1 VNLRKSIW
9 IAAVLLTLL
18 VPAGLSSAKPVATQ
32 ANAQPIY
39 AAFSILK
46 QGKLRQRRCGQ
57 YRVTTGTYTGRTT
70 SPDPR
75 LAGEATYV
83 AELAI
88 NSGGSTGVARG
99 TMTIRDSR
107 GATRMRSKVRGVITN
122 GGTVNGVVMGTLFGP
137 PALLLANL
145 TMVFDDRLG
154 FAAVRLGLEG
164 GANSAI
170 AYGSYRC

>member
-1 VNLRKSIW
+1 MP
-9 IAAVLLTLL
+9 AA
-18 VPAGLSSAKPVATQ
+18 AQ

-39 AAFSILK
+39 TAFNLLK
-46 QGKLRQRRCGQ
+46 QGKLRQRRCGP
-57 YRVTTGTYTGRTT
+57 YRVTTGTYTGRAT

-75 LAGEATYV
+75 MAGDVTYV

-88 NSGGSTGVARG
+88 NSGGGTGVARG
-99 TMTIRDSR
+99 TITIRDSR
-107 GATRMRSKVRGVITN
+107 RAIRMRSNLWGVITN
-122 GGTVNGVVMGTLFGP
+122 GGTVNGLVMGKLFVP

-154 FAAVRLGLEG
+154 FAPARLGLES

-170 AYGSYRC
+170 AYGLARQR

>member
-1 VNLRKSIW
+1 VKLRKSIW
-9 IAAVLLTLL
+9 IAAGLLTLL
-18 VPAGLSSAKPVATQ
+18 VPAGLSSAMPAAQ

-39 AAFSILK
+39 TAFSVLRH
-46 QGKLRQRRCGQ
+46 GKLRQRRCGP
-57 YRVTTGTYTGRTT
+57 YRVTTGTYTGRAT

-75 LAGEATYV
+75 MAGDVTYV

-99 TMTIRDSR
+99 TITIRDSR
-107 GATRMRSKVRGVITN
+107 SAIRMRSNLWGVITN
-122 GGTVNGVVMGTLFGP
+122 GGTVNGFIMGKLFGP
-137 PALLLANL
+137 PALLMGNL

-164 GANSAI
+164 GANSAV
-170 AYGSYRC
+170 AYSPYRC